1 MIITGRRV
9 GAEEALQLG
18 FVNSVVTHDKL
29 IDVAMAKAEEISN
42 VSPSS
47 VKTTKRVLNDMA
59 KLEQL
64 PKSLAF
70 SREVMRDL
78 SKTEDFKE
86 GVQAFVQK
94 RKPKWVNR

>member
-1 MIITGRRV
+1 MDV
-9 GAEEALQLG
+9 VMAEARE
-18 FVNSVVTHDKL
+18 TTY
-29 IDVAMAKAEEISN
+29 

-47 VKTTKRVLNDMA
+47 VKATKRVLNDMA

-64 PKSLAF
+64 PESLAF
-70 SREVMRDL
+70 SREVMVDL